1 MIDGTYKIKVD
12 VLFAS
17 KEGMVDVRSE
27 GDVAIV
33 DVDVPIIGKDSA
45 KGTIDGDSFT
55 IKGSKMIFLVGKVN
69 YSLTGRVSGDDLYVD
84 IKSNKGSLKLK
95 GVRV

>member
-1 MIDGTYKIKVD
+1 MIDGMYKIKVD
-12 VLFAS
+12 VLFGS

-33 DVDVPIIGKDSA
+33 DVDVPIIGKASA
-45 KGTIDGDSFT
+45 KGTIDGDTFK
-55 IKGSKMIFLVGKVN
+55 IKGSKMIFPLGIVN
-69 YSLTGRVSGDDLYVD
+69 YILKGRVSGDDLDVS
-84 IKSNKGSLKLK
+84 IKSNKGMLKLK